1 MTDKVVD
8 LKANDGKKE
17 VYNWVLTLQEKVD
30 IDADAMQN
38 GPVMNRSCTDC
49 ICCLIFIAFVT
60 GMAATGAYG
69 FARGNPKLLLTTYDA
84 DGKYRKLETLGSN

>member
-1 MTDKVVD
+1 
-8 LKANDGKKE
+8 
-17 VYNWVLTLQEKVD
+17 LQEKVD

-69 FARGNPKLLLTTYDA
+69 FAKGNPKLLLTTYDA
-84 DGKYRKLETLGSN
+84 DGKYRKHETLLGG